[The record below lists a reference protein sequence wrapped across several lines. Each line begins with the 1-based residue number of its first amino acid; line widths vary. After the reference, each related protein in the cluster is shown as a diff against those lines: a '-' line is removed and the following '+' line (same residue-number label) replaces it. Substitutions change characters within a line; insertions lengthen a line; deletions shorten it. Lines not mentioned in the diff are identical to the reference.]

1 MDYEVSVAEKD
12 SLIVCV
18 VSGPIIRGDARKFTS
33 EMTVLAQARGIKRF
47 LFDVREAPNASSI
60 LGSYTFVHEDLTELG
75 FPRISR
81 VAILRTADDAS
92 HDFIETV
99 SRNAGYLVR
108 LFVDEAD
115 AIAWL
120 ER

>member
-1 MDYEVSVAEKD
+1 MAYEVSVAEKD

-18 VSGPIIRGDARKFTS
+18 VSGPISRADARKFTS
-33 EMTVLAQARGIKRF
+33 EMIVLAQAPGIKRF
-47 LFDVREAPNASSI
+47 LFDMREAQNAASI
-60 LGSYTFVHEDLTELG
+60 VDNYTFAHENLTELG

-92 HDFIETV
+92 HDFIEKV
-99 SRNAGYLVR
+99 SRSAGYLVQ